1 MERDS
6 SYIIK
11 LAIGVQTDTGNRQS
25 THASHQCHIYTH
37 ATTKPLAN
45 IIHSISRTQSIS
57 IETYYIPL
65 RHRVHQEIIPGNIL
79 MSGGTSTHLCFPL
92 DIRHSRTD
100 VASIQILCRF
110 ISSTTISS
118 SISFTTPGFDK
129 LVGFMRSQ
137 LFWNVE
143 SLSVKEFRRET
154 KTTSCFLW
162 LRSLPMTTWWP
173 YRSRAAHAFGM
184 RSAGS
189 VSNC

>member
-1 MERDS
+1 MHPIS
-6 SYIIK
+6 
-11 LAIGVQTDTGNRQS
+11 V
-25 THASHQCHIYTH
+25 IYTH
-37 ATTKPLAN
+37 MLQ
-45 IIHSISRTQSIS
+45 QSHWQTSYIVYHGRKAS
-57 IETYYIPL
+57 LLKLIIPL